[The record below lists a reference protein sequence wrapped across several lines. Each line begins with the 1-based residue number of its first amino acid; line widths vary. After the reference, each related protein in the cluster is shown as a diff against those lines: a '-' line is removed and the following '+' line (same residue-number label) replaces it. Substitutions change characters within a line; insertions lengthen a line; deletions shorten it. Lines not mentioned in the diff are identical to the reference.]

1 MVDITQFIK
10 SKHNLNKY
18 LARLESNGEVDITN
32 LDVKE
37 RVKLIAMARR
47 KGYVLGYKYPNQKD
61 HEYTILYIK
70 ENIKEKGNSQ

>member
-32 LDVKE
+32 LDVNE
-37 RVKLIAMARR
+37 RVKPVAMARH
-47 KGYVLGYKYPNQKD
+47 KGYILGYKYPNPKD
-61 HEYTILYIK
+61 HECTILYIK
-70 ENIKEKGNSQ
+70 KGGNSQ